1 VFYSGEQR
9 TLSDVAALARGGKGS
24 LAAYCYSACLDDFEA
39 HQLVLLQRLA
49 RSTKW
54 RMLRKR
60 VVRAVLR
67 LQRHV
72 RGFLVRRRLAKA
84 ARTVAVR
91 YAARLIQKVYRGH
104 LVRRRL
110 CEFLAQS

>member
-1 VFYSGEQR
+1 MAE
-9 TLSDVAALARGGKGS
+9 LARGGKGS
-24 LAAYCYSACLDDFEA
+24 LAEYCYSRLLDDYES

-60 VVRAVLR
+60 VVRAVVR

-72 RGFLVRRRLAKA
+72 RGFLVRRRLVKA
-84 ARTVAVR
+84 ARTVAIR

-110 CEFLAQS
+110 VDFLQS

>member
-1 VFYSGEQR
+1 MQ
-9 TLSDVAALARGGKGS
+9 DVVALARGGKKN
-24 LAAYCYSACLDDFEA
+24 LAEYCYSQLLDDFESQ
-39 HQLVLLQRLA
+39 QLVLLQRLA

-72 RGFLVRRRLAKA
+72 RGFLLRRRLVKA
-84 ARTVAVR
+84 ARTVAIL

-104 LVRRRL
+104 QVRRRL
-110 CEFLAQS
+110 IDFLQS